1 MFYNIDLLCR
11 KRQGKFAIIWFAATR
26 GIKHVPRND
35 VQRVD
40 MFAKLIYGAV
50 LIYKQQYVLLEQQIC
65 TFMFL
70 IRRPLT
76 LFNLK
81 DDQDEGTCGFT
92 EKAEIGED
100 RMEKRAAQSPILAG
114 RSPSKRRRLDDGAA
128 QEHTFPEVNI
138 VQRGSLSPDM
148 TLTEI
153 LRQGDQPMDV
163 DREQGAISPD
173 LRMSRRLVGHAA
185 TQSANVPRQ
194 PAEPAAETA
203 GADTAITTVQEPR
216 EAAMPPA
223 PEELS
228 TPPPPPPGRRRVIRT
243 PRPRPPRQ
251 INQSIETPSRWRRG
265 NVNGD
270 FETYLSMLGSSNIL
284 ENRRGSQSSTPTRYQ
299 DPRDILRELL
309 GNVGPDN
316 DTDYMSLVLKD
327 KSAGLTMD
335 SVPAIEITGVTD
347 QHNKTYLVPAAEQA
361 DVAALPQHGHEL
373 LIPEVQPAHTEHVSR
388 IEQQAELPQID
399 VSAEYRQTLDRNG
412 PECTRPRRYH
422 STLNLRGNGENAG
435 TPLKIEQLCV
445 PLNRYKMATTF
456 CALLSL
462 EAKQYIVMQSAPDTV
477 ELDVITPG
485 PRLWNL

>member
-1 MFYNIDLLCR
+1 MVHVCEQLLEYIMSNSQSPN
-11 KRQGKFAIIWFAATR
+11 KRLSLYLS
-26 GIKHVPRND
+26 
-35 VQRVD
+35 
-40 MFAKLIYGAV
+40 AKLIYGAV

-81 DDQDEGTCGFT
+81 DDQDEGTCGLQRSISYVFSIMEYVVLFVKNRLFT
-92 EKAEIGED
+92 RAEIGED
-100 RMEKRAAQSPILAG
+100 RMEKRGPQSPVLAG

-128 QEHTFPEVNI
+128 HVHTFPEVNI
-138 VQRGSLSPDM
+138 VQRGSLSPDR
-148 TLTEI
+148 TLAEI

-228 TPPPPPPGRRRVIRT
+228 TPAPPPPGRRRVIRT

-335 SVPAIEITGVTD
+335 SVPAIEITGITD

-361 DVAALPQHGHEL
+361 DVSAPVAALPQHEL

-399 VSAEYRQTLDRNG
+399 VSAEYRLTFG
-412 PECTRPRRYH
+412 PQRPRVH
-422 STLNLRGNGENAG
+422 TS
-435 TPLKIEQLCV
+435 TPL
-445 PLNRYKMATTF
+445 PF
-456 CALLSL
+456 
-462 EAKQYIVMQSAPDTV
+462 DT
-477 ELDVITPG
+477 ESKRHG
-485 PRLWNL
+485 MF